1 MKIIDK
7 VALILLSDENNNFT
21 TTKGQLLV
29 ARSQGKKLFY
39 LPGGKREPGETDIQT
54 LLREIQ
60 EELNTNIPHN
70 TIQYANTFE
79 APADGKKHT
88 FVRITCYYAHVD
100 TPPQA
105 SNEIVELQWVSLD
118 DKHTCSVA
126 TQMIMDWLYTQ
137 GKIQAPATTPSIG
150 IGTMNDY
157 EWVVFDADNTLFRFL
172 DFTGLQRMFD
182 KEWNMTFTHAHYDE
196 YKELNLQLW
205 KAYENGAITAEQ
217 LRNDRF
223 KQWAK
228 TLNTTSEKLNIQF
241 LDAMA
246 IVCPPLPGAESL
258 LSALHKKAK
267 LAIITNGFTS
277 MQKVR
282 LDKNK
287 LSNYIDF
294 VLSSE
299 AAGAAKPN
307 KEIFEQA
314 LQMMG
319 NPHPS
324 KVLMVGD
331 NPESDIKGAKRLGMA
346 TCLLDESNS
355 ASPLDL
361 ACQSDHAVSSLPQL
375 LDTLERTPPQNES
388 INSHERT

>member
-7 VALILLSDENNNFT
+7 VALILLADESNNVRI
-21 TTKGQLLV
+21 TKGQLLV
-29 ARSQGKKLFY
+29 ARAQGKKLFH
-39 LPGGKREPGETDIQT
+39 LPGGKQEPGETDIQT
-54 LLREIQ
+54 LQRKAQ
-60 EELNTNIPHN
+60 EELNTNITDN

-88 FVRITCYYAHVD
+88 FVRIACYYAHVD
-100 TPPQA
+100 ALPQA
-105 SNEIVELQWVSLD
+105 SHEIEELQWVSLD
-118 DKHTCSVA
+118 DKNTCSVA

-137 GKIQAPATTPSIG
+137 GKIHAAKTLPTIG
-150 IGTMNDY
+150 IGTIKDY

-172 DFTGLQRMFD
+172 DFTGLQRMFA
-182 KEWNMTFTHAHYDE
+182 KEWSMVFTEAHYDE
-196 YKELNLQLW
+196 YKDLNLQLW
-205 KAYENGAITAEQ
+205 KAYEDAKITAEQ

-223 KQWAK
+223 KQLAK
-228 TLNTTSEKLNIQF
+228 TLNTTSEILNTQF

-282 LDKNK
+282 LEKNR
-287 LSNYIDF
+287 LSSYINF

-314 LQMMG
+314 LQKMG

-324 KVLMVGD
+324 TVLMVGD
-331 NPESDIKGAKRLGMA
+331 NPESDIKGAKRFGIA

-355 ASPLDL
+355 VSPVNPE
-361 ACQSDHAVSSLPQL
+361 CQADHTVSSLPQL
-375 LDTLERTPPQNES
+375 QDTLERT
-388 INSHERT
+388 